1 MSEPPWNPESLA
13 EDARWIAAILSGQD
27 AAEREECYRKLMR
40 KYWKVVA
47 VLAAGKVGDPREAEE
62 VTQEAFVRAFRSL
75 GKLSEPVAFLGW
87 LLRIARNLAT
97 DRLRGRRSMVSLD
110 ALGDAAEDLA
120 ASSMRSSA
128 GDPSRSLESDEE
140 AAHVMKALEE
150 LPEKYREVV
159 ALRYL
164 EGLDGKAMARL
175 LGEPEGTVRNRLF
188 RALEKM
194 RRSLQQKRAQRT

>member
-110 ALGDAAEDLA
+110 ALGDAAVERREHRLGRPGDGGAERA
-120 ASSMRSSA
+120 A
-128 GDPSRSLESDEE
+128 
-140 AAHVMKALEE
+140 
-150 LPEKYREVV
+150 
-159 ALRYL
+159 
-164 EGLDGKAMARL
+164 
-175 LGEPEGTVRNRLF
+175 
-188 RALEKM
+188 
-194 RRSLQQKRAQRT
+194 